1 MAKFYLFIVIISLLD
16 LFAEYIGKQWAL
28 GGRSLYLWLTVLGF
42 GAAGF
47 FFAHSLKYEGVAIAN
62 ILWIA
67 LTAILVTLMGYFIFK
82 EHLSYINIIGFGAI
96 IIGVILV
103 NWR

>member
-16 LFAEYIGKQWAL
+16 LFAEYMGKQWVL
-28 GGRSLYLWLTVLGF
+28 GAKNFYLWLTVLGF

-47 FFAHSLKYEGVAIAN
+47 FFAQSLKYEGVAIAN

-67 LTAILVTLMGYFIFK
+67 LTAILVTLMGYFVFK
-82 EHLSYINIIGFGAI
+82 EHLSMVNLIGIGTI
-96 IIGVILV
+96 IIGVILI

>member
-1 MAKFYLFIVIISLLD
+1 MAKFYALIAVVALLD
-16 LFAEYIGKQWAL
+16 LIAEFLGKNWILSGKPA
-28 GGRSLYLWLTVLGF
+28 YLWLTCAGF

-67 LTAILVTLMGYFIFK
+67 LTAILVTMMGYFLFK
-82 EHLSYINIIGFGAI
+82 EHLSVTNLVGMGVIIVGIILINIK
-96 IIGVILV
+96 
-103 NWR
+103 